1 MGNLKLYEIEQQYIL
16 LAEKIIEND
25 GEVDEQTEL
34 ALQINKENL
43 EAKGRGYGFVIKTAE
58 SEIDIIDAEIKRL
71 QSFKTS
77 RVKLVGKLKETLSD
91 AMQLFEI
98 EKIEAP
104 TLKISFRKSE
114 SVEVDSNLLLDDEFL
129 ETKISKTANKTKI
142 KEAIKRGETVV
153 GARLQTNMNL
163 QIR

>member
-1 MGNLKLYEIEQQYIL
+1 MSNLKLYEIEQEYIL
-16 LAEKIIEND
+16 LAEKIIDNE

-71 QSFKTS
+71 QSFKNS
-77 RVKLVGKLKETLSD
+77 RVKLASRLKETLGD

-114 SVEVDSNLLLDDEFL
+114 SIEVDINLLLDEEFL

-142 KEAIKRGETVV
+142 KEAIKRGETVL
-153 GARLQTNMNL
+153 GATIVYKNNI
-163 QIR
+163 QIK